1 MFDMFLFFGHGEG
14 DNGAIGNGYT
24 ELELAKSL
32 TLNCVTLLENRGV
45 SVLTNSKNGY
55 NNYNRNLTKGQ
66 EFKYR
71 MGGTIHL
78 NSVGDTSVKGIEI
91 IVPCKE
97 KYLVIENEILTEFEK
112 LGFVNRGLK
121 SRDYSS
127 EKFIYR
133 ENGSIV
139 NYTNYYK
146 EIREAWENGNSLS
159 IIETCFISN
168 SEDVNRFIK
177 NIDKIAKIIVNS
189 YLKEMGK
196 ELYKLDEVK
205 PVENNQSDKVY
216 RVVTGSFKDKS
227 NAEKRVKELKDKGF
241 DSFII

>member
-1 MFDMFLFFGHGEG
+1 MYDMFLFHGHGEG

-32 TLNCVTLLENRGV
+32 TLNCVTLLENKGV
-45 SVLTNSKNGY
+45 SVLTNVKTGF

-66 EFKYR
+66 EIKYK

-78 NSVGDTSVKGIEI
+78 NSSTDTNANGTEI

-97 KYLVIENEILTEFEK
+97 KYLDIEEEIIKGFK
-112 LGFVNRGLK
+112 NLGFTNRGLK

-127 EKFIYR
+127 EKFLNR
-133 ENGSIV
+133 VNGEIV
-139 NYTNYYK
+139 NYTNYYG
-146 EIREAWENGNSLS
+146 EIRNAWDNGYSLS

-168 SEDVNRFIK
+168 KNDVERFIK
-177 NIDKIAKIIVNS
+177 NLDKIAKIIVNP

-196 ELYKLDEVK
+196 ETYTIEVQ
-205 PVENNQSDKVY
+205 NNVTTETDKIYNVIC
-216 RVVTGSFKDKS
+216 GSFKNLD
-227 NAEKRVKELKDKGF
+227 NAKKRVEELKSKGYE
-241 DSFII
+241 SFIK

>member
-1 MFDMFLFFGHGEG
+1 MYDMFLFYGHSEG

-32 TLNCVTLLENRGV
+32 TLNCVTLLENKGV
-45 SVLTNSKNGY
+45 SVLTNLKTGY

-66 EFKYR
+66 EIKYK

-78 NSVGDTSVKGIEI
+78 NSSKDTSVNGTEI

-97 KYLVIENEILTEFEK
+97 KYLSIEEEILKGFSD
-112 LGFVNRGLK
+112 LGFTNRGLK

-127 EKFIYR
+127 EKFLIR
-133 ENGSIV
+133 VNGEIV
-139 NYTNYYK
+139 NYTNYYG
-146 EIREAWENGNSLS
+146 EIRNAWDNGFSLS

-168 SEDVNRFIK
+168 SDDVDRFIK
-177 NIDKIAKIIVNS
+177 NIDKLAKIIVNA

-196 ELYKLDEVK
+196 ELYH
-205 PVENNQSDKVY
+205 VEKNNVITSDKIY
-216 RVVTGSFKDKS
+216 RVVCGSFKDKN
-227 NAEKRVKELKDKGF
+227 NAQKRVEELKNNGYE
-241 DSFII
+241 SFII